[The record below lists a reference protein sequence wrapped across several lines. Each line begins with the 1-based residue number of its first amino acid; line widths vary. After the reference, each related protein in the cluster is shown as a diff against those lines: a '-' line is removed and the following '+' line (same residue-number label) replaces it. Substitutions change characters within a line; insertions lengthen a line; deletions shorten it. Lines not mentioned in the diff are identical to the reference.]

1 MDVTRILFVS
11 QTRSWSGAEVAMMRL
26 VDALRAEH
34 EIGIAC
40 PAGSHMAEVAESTGL
55 KLFGLPPVDCSL
67 RLDPVWTT
75 VGVGQFLLGGAR
87 LRRAACQFKP
97 DVVHANSIRAGLL
110 GAIAFGVGK
119 TPMVVQAHEHL
130 PASRIGRAVRSVIA
144 ASAASVVGVSDHTV
158 TNFNQGLGR
167 SVAKRVYISIDQSR
181 FRRFGLVPAPVREEL
196 SLSPDTSLLGQVAQ
210 ISPWKGQDIA
220 IRMLAELRR
229 RGIAADL
236 LIVGHIAFAGRGV
249 RYDNVRFLRELHD
262 LAQELGMR
270 DWVHFLGWRED
281 LPELLRAMNLSV
293 LPSRDEPFGISVAE
307 SMAVGTPALVSAGGG
322 PCEYIVDR
330 KSGRVLPGT
339 RHELW
344 AKAAHE
350 LLDNRPALARMAE
363 EAREAV
369 AGFTDECYTR
379 EMLDVYTRVM

>member
-1 MDVTRILFVS
+1 MV
-11 QTRSWSGAEVAMMRL
+11 RL

-34 EIGIAC
+34 EIAVAC
-40 PAGSHMAEVAESTGL
+40 PAGSRMAEVAETTGL
-55 KLFGLPPVDCSL
+55 KLYGLPPVDCGL

-75 VGVGQFLLGGAR
+75 VGLGQFLLGGAR

-110 GAIAFGVGK
+110 GAIAFGVGQ
-119 TPMVVQAHEHL
+119 TPMVVQVHEHL
-130 PASRIGRAVRSVIA
+130 PASRIGRSVRTVIA
-144 ASAASVVGVSDHTV
+144 ANAASVVGVSDHIV
-158 TNFNQGLGR
+158 KNFNESLRR

-196 SLSPDTSLLGQVAQ
+196 CLPPDTSLLGQVAQ

-229 RGIAADL
+229 QGIAADL

-249 RYDNVRFLRELHD
+249 RYDNARFLRELHD
-262 LAQELGMR
+262 LVKELGLR
-270 DWVHFLGWRED
+270 DCVHFLGWRED
-281 LPELLRAMNLSV
+281 LPELLCAMNVSV
-293 LPSRDEPFGISVAE
+293 LPSRGEPFGISVAE
-307 SMAVGTPALVSAGGG
+307 SMAVGTPAFVSAGGG

-339 RHELW
+339 EHELW
-344 AKAAHE
+344 AKAADE
-350 LLDNRPALARMAE
+350 LLGDRPALARMA
-363 EAREAV
+363 AAATEAV

-379 EMLDVYTRVM
+379 EMLDVYTDVI